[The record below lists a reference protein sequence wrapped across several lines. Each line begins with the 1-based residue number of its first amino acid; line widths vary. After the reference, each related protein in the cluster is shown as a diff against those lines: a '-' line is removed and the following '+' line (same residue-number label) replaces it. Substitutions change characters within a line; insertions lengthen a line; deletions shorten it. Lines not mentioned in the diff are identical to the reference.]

1 VIVKRRR
8 ARANPAERSL
18 QLEAALAEYDSL
30 RQESMASISN
40 RITVVNFTFGA
51 LAVMIAGLLAQSDP
65 TLLSGAVAVLFVP
78 QLAKTGLLIWLGEYD
93 RSQRAGR
100 WIRDL
105 ESRINSLVD
114 NRSMLWE
121 STLMAKGTHMS
132 YPYASTVLLL
142 LGAGWASLVVGF
154 SIIYGNLAA
163 NDPRWL
169 NWVAVLGVIIVI
181 VAEVLF
187 ALYFRA
193 KWRAVRLHYSAR
205 NVHRWAEEQA
215 S

>member
-1 VIVKRRR
+1 MKRRLQR
-8 ARANPAERSL
+8 RPKSAALTDHSL
-18 QLEAALAEYDSL
+18 QLQSALAEYDSL

-51 LAVMIAGLLAQSDP
+51 LAVMIAGLLAQSNP
-65 TLLSGAVAVLFVP
+65 TLLSGIVAILFVP

-105 ESRINSLVD
+105 ELRINALVD
-114 NRSMLWE
+114 NKSMSWE
-121 STLMAKGTHMS
+121 STLMSKGTHMS

-154 SIIYGNLAA
+154 SIMYSNLAV
-163 NDPRWL
+163 NDPQWL
-169 NWVAVLGVIIVI
+169 NWGALAAVLVIIG
-181 VAEVLF
+181 AEVWF
-187 ALYFRA
+187 ALYFRS
-193 KWRAVRLHYSAR
+193 KWISVRTHYSAR
-205 NVHRWAEEQA
+205 NLHRWANGE
-215 S
+215 

>member
-1 VIVKRRR
+1 VNRRR
-8 ARANPAERSL
+8 KRAHAEERSL
-18 QLEAALAEYDSL
+18 QLDSALAEYESL

-51 LAVMIAGLLAQSDP
+51 LAVMIAGLLAQTDP

-105 ESRINSLVD
+105 ELRINALVD
-114 NRSMLWE
+114 NRSMSWE
-121 STLMAKGTHMS
+121 SALMSKGTHMS

-154 SIIYGNLAA
+154 SIIYGTLLTD
-163 NDPRWL
+163 DPQWL
-169 NWVAVLGVIIVI
+169 NWVAV
-181 VAEVLF
+181 VAVVVVVAVEILF

-193 KWRAVRLHYSAR
+193 KWRSVRSHYSAK
-205 NVHRWAEEQA
+205 NLHQWADEP

>member
-1 VIVKRRR
+1 MKLRRT
-8 ARANPAERSL
+8 RANPAERSL
-18 QLEAALAEYDSL
+18 QLDAALAEYDSL

-105 ESRINSLVD
+105 ELRINSLVD
-114 NRSMLWE
+114 NRSMSWE
-121 STLMAKGTHMS
+121 SALMSKGTHMS

-169 NWVAVLGVIIVI
+169 NWVAVVGVTIVI

-193 KWRAVRLHYSAR
+193 KWRSVRLHYSPQ